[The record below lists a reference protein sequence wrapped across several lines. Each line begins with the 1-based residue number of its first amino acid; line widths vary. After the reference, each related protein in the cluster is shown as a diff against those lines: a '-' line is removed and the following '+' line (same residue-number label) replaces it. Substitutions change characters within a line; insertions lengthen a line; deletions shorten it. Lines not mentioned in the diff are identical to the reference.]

1 MLQYRYEG
9 RQGQPYGQEEDME
22 KYIKAFEHYNRL
34 VQKNIVENGMTEE
47 EARYNWWAMKLG
59 IVEVAQYD
67 PDLTMEEF
75 RKILEWGV

>member
-1 MLQYRYEG
+1 
-9 RQGQPYGQEEDME
+9 ME
-22 KYIKAFEHYNRL
+22 KYRKAFEHYNRL

-59 IVEVAQYD
+59 IVAVAQYD